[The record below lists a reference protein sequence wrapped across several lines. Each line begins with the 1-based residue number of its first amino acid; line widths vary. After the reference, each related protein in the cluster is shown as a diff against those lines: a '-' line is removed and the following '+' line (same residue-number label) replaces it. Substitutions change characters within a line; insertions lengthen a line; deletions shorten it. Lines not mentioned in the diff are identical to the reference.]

1 MQRKLI
7 HACVI
12 VSLLTGPAFAQN
24 SGLSVPVNPGKPPPT
39 PEEIEK
45 QKAADR
51 AYNAAMQKIP
61 DKKSSVDPWGNVRPS
76 SPSASKSKQQ

>member
-7 HACVI
+7 QACVI
-12 VSLLTGPAFAQN
+12 IALLTGPAFAQN
-24 SGLSVPVNPGKPPPT
+24 SSLSVPVNPGKPPPT
-39 PEEIEK
+39 QEEIEK

-51 AYNAAMQKIP
+51 AYNAAIQKIP

-76 SPSASKSKQQ
+76 SPSASKNKQQ

>member
-7 HACVI
+7 QACVI
-12 VSLLTGPAFAQN
+12 VTLLTGPAFAQN
-24 SGLSVPVNPGKPPPT
+24 SSLSVPVNTQKPPPT
-39 PEEIEK
+39 KEEIEK